1 MANDTRTIQEVG
13 KVGEVSTSPRPSKI
27 RTALKR
33 AGRAFAS
40 ALLVSGLMLSPMRAS
55 AEEAKAPQK
64 AGIGVKVGGGYS
76 YLDEQPRAIATVNAS
91 VPLPLDASLSGSLGV
106 SSTSKGSAQWE
117 ETNLNLDVPI
127 AGPVFID
134 LYGYNSKHL
143 FIPKLSTG
151 ADVGL
156 GFERIT
162 AIAGYEHVFDFGTD
176 LAFAVIKVDA
186 IPHLLSLKASG
197 GYTWAT
203 VLGSVGAG
211 FTLTPGGWVPELGVH
226 TFALVNK
233 DGAVAIDTV
242 ATLGYS
248 F

>member
-13 KVGEVSTSPRPSKI
+13 KVGEVSTSPRASKI

-33 AGRAFAS
+33 AGRVFAS
-40 ALLVSGLMLSPMRAS
+40 ALLVSGLMLAPMRAS
-55 AEEAKAPQK
+55 AEESKAPQK

-106 SSTSKGSAQWE
+106 SSGSKGSAQWE

-127 AGPVFID
+127 GPVFID
-134 LYGYNSKHL
+134 GYLYNSRHMFVPTL
-143 FIPKLSTG
+143 GTG
-151 ADVGL
+151 ADIGVGL
-156 GFERIT
+156 PRVVL
-162 AIAGYEHVFDFGTD
+162 IAGYEHLFDFGSD
-176 LAFAVIKVDA
+176 LAFAVVKVDA
-186 IPHLLSLKASG
+186 ISGLLSLKASG
-197 GYTWAT
+197 GYTWASE
-203 VLGSVGAG
+203 LGSVGAG
-211 FTLTPGGWVPELGVH
+211 FALTPGGWVPELGMH

-233 DGAVAIDTV
+233 DGALAIDTV